1 MAHIWWQ
8 EASFLLCQVH
18 HDGSALKYCY
28 WFAAIRGRVVNDGW
42 NLPIRVDRPVAR
54 RVLSTASNVDWYNL
68 IVDRQLLHQ
77 DVQFVPV
84 GGWPAVQFDHE
95 VSPTTDT
102 RFSR

>member
-1 MAHIWWQ
+1 M
-8 EASFLLCQVH
+8 
-18 HDGSALKYCY
+18 
-28 WFAAIRGRVVNDGW
+28 VNDRW

-84 GGWPAVQFDHE
+84 GGWPAIQFDHE